1 MPFVTSRDGTRI
13 GYSVVGDGPPLIL
26 VDGAMCW
33 RAMGPATPLADALKH
48 RFTVYTYDRRGRGES
63 GDTGPYATQR
73 EVEDLEAVLG
83 AAGGSAAIYAIS
95 SGVLLALEAADAL
108 SGITGMVLYEAPIFT
123 DGTRRPVPTDYVQR
137 MDALV
142 AAGDN
147 AGAVRHFMQNG
158 IGVPWYALLMMQL
171 FGMFRKM
178 APVAPTLPYDTAFV
192 APFWTY
198 RALPP
203 DRWPNATMPI
213 LVIGG
218 GKSDAWMQNAQ
229 RAIAANLPN
238 ATHRTLAGQNHM
250 VAPTAIAPLIE
261 EFLA

>member
-1 MPFVTSRDGTRI
+1 
-13 GYSVVGDGPPLIL
+13 
-26 VDGAMCW
+26 
-33 RAMGPATPLADALKH
+33 
-48 RFTVYTYDRRGRGES
+48 
-63 GDTGPYATQR
+63 
-73 EVEDLEAVLG
+73 
-83 AAGGSAAIYAIS
+83 
-95 SGVLLALEAADAL
+95 
-108 SGITGMVLYEAPIFT
+108 
-123 DGTRRPVPTDYVQR
+123 
-137 MDALV
+137 
-142 AAGDN
+142 
-147 AGAVRHFMQNG
+147 MQNG